1 MAGSTASPV
10 SARSAVSALSALS
23 AASSI
28 SAISAVSTPPFDRRD
43 LALAALVVVAGLLT
57 FGWMAYSAL
66 SDIGGDLVQMAA
78 PGTAE
83 LDLDKAG
90 EYTIFYED
98 VSVVE
103 GRFYSTGEAVPPGL
117 IIEVIDL
124 SSGEELD
131 LSPPF
136 GSSTYTFSGRSGR
149 SIAAFEIDHSGAY
162 RMTASY
168 PPGTEGP
175 QVVLAVGSGLF
186 GGIISKIVVAVA
198 ALFGSVAAGAA
209 ILIRGERKREREEE
223 RLREE
228 DRILRRKGV

>member
-1 MAGSTASPV
+1 MAGSDI
-10 SARSAVSALSALS
+10 SAVSAV
-23 AASSI
+23 
-28 SAISAVSTPPFDRRD
+28 SAVSPPSFDRRD
-43 LALAALVVVAGLLT
+43 LVLAALVVITGLLI

-66 SDIGGDLVQMAA
+66 SDMGGDLVQMAA

-83 LDLDKAG
+83 LDLDKVG
-90 EYTIFYED
+90 EYTIFRED

-117 IIEVIDL
+117 VIELFDL
-124 SSGEELD
+124 STGEEVD

-136 GSSTYTFSGRSGR
+136 ASSTYSFAGRSGR
-149 SIAAFEIDHSGAY
+149 SIAAFEIDHPGIY

-175 QVVLAVGSGLF
+175 EVVLAIGSGFF
-186 GGIISKIVVAVA
+186 GGIASKIVVAIA

-209 ILIRGERKREREEE
+209 ILIWGERKKEREEE

-228 DRILRRKGV
+228 DRILRRKGI

>member
-1 MAGSTASPV
+1 MAGSSG
-10 SARSAVSALSALS
+10 S
-23 AASSI
+23 
-28 SAISAVSTPPFDRRD
+28 FDRRD
-43 LALAALVVVAGLLT
+43 LALAALVVITGLFI

-83 LDLDKAG
+83 LDLEKAG

-103 GRFYSTGEAVPPGL
+103 GRFYSTGETVPPGL
-117 IIEVIDL
+117 VIELLDL
-124 SSGEELD
+124 STGEKLD

-136 GSSTYTFSGRSGR
+136 GSSTYTFAGRSGR
-149 SIAAFEIDHSGAY
+149 SIAAFEVDHPGIY

-168 PPGTEGP
+168 PPGREGP
-175 QVVLAVGSGLF
+175 QVVLAVGTGLF
-186 GGIISKIVVAVA
+186 GGIISKIVVAIA
-198 ALFGSVAAGAA
+198 ALFGSIVAGAA
-209 ILIRGERKREREEE
+209 ILISGERKREREEE

-228 DRILRRKGV
+228 DRILRRKGI

>member
-1 MAGSTASPV
+1 MVERRAMAGSSG
-10 SARSAVSALSALS
+10 S
-23 AASSI
+23 
-28 SAISAVSTPPFDRRD
+28 FDRRD
-43 LALAALVVVAGLLT
+43 LALAALVVITGLFI

-83 LDLDKAG
+83 LDLEKAG

-103 GRFYSTGEAVPPGL
+103 GRFYSTGETVPPGL
-117 IIEVIDL
+117 VIELLDL
-124 SSGEELD
+124 STGEKLD

-136 GSSTYTFSGRSGR
+136 GSSTYTFAGRSGR
-149 SIAAFEIDHSGAY
+149 SIAAFEVDHPGIY

-168 PPGTEGP
+168 PPGREGP
-175 QVVLAVGSGLF
+175 QVVLAVGTGLF
-186 GGIISKIVVAVA
+186 GGIISKIVVAIA
-198 ALFGSVAAGAA
+198 ALFGSIVAGAA
-209 ILIRGERKREREEE
+209 ILISGERKREREEE

-228 DRILRRKGV
+228 DRILRRKGI

>member
-1 MAGSTASPV
+1 MMVERIAMAGSSG
-10 SARSAVSALSALS
+10 S
-23 AASSI
+23 
-28 SAISAVSTPPFDRRD
+28 FDRRD
-43 LALAALVVVAGLLT
+43 LALAALVVITGLLI

-83 LDLDKAG
+83 LDLEKAG

-117 IIEVIDL
+117 VIELLDL
-124 SSGEELD
+124 STGEKVD

-136 GSSTYTFSGRSGR
+136 GSSTYTFAGRSGR
-149 SIAAFEIDHSGAY
+149 SIAAFEIDHPGVY

-168 PPGTEGP
+168 PPGREGP
-175 QVVLAVGSGLF
+175 QVVLAVGTGLF
-186 GGIISKIVVAVA
+186 GGIASKIVVAIA
-198 ALFGSVAAGAA
+198 ALFGSIVIGAA
-209 ILIRGERKREREEE
+209 ILISGERKREREEE

-228 DRILRRKGV
+228 DRILRRKGI